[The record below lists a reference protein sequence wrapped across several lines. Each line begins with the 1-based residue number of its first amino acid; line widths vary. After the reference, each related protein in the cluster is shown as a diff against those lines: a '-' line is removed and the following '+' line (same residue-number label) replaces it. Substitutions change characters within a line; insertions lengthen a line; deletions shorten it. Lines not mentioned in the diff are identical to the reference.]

1 MKRTILAFFTTWFI
15 ALGLTAKNS
24 EYSFE
29 SYINQEYQV
38 TDQSLL
44 ASTYHILA
52 SKPQTL
58 EEGFEYLKSL
68 RSGKEE
74 SLERSWVFLTMGRLL
89 SAYPTNK
96 YDTDIKA
103 YVEDVE
109 SAYNHYSEIID
120 TYSALAKIGTEQT
133 LKMLQER
140 ATYEFW
146 EGKEMPSLTA
156 AFSDRPNDPDTINAQ
171 SEAIVSLGSHS
182 SPEAA
187 KFLKK
192 LQKDPRYINDPVLQE
207 QNSIESALEAT
218 KWEEERRGEILEAL
232 ALKESIFG
240 QAEAK
245 PQASKKLTT
254 ETIHNAKAS
263 NSSKTSHSP
272 KSKSVTPVE
281 ESTEEVQAP
290 RQWLWIVGAVLLIGI
305 VVGLLK
311 KK

>member
-1 MKRTILAFFTTWFI
+1 
-15 ALGLTAKNS
+15 
-24 EYSFE
+24 
-29 SYINQEYQV
+29 
-38 TDQSLL
+38 
-44 ASTYHILA
+44 
-52 SKPQTL
+52 
-58 EEGFEYLKSL
+58 
-68 RSGKEE
+68 
-74 SLERSWVFLTMGRLL
+74 
-89 SAYPTNK
+89 
-96 YDTDIKA
+96 
-103 YVEDVE
+103 
-109 SAYNHYSEIID
+109 
-120 TYSALAKIGTEQT
+120 
-133 LKMLQER
+133 MLQER

-171 SEAIVSLGSHS
+171 SEAIFSLGSHPS
-182 SPEAA
+182 SEAA

-207 QNSIESALEAT
+207 QNPFELALFAKTESDIYR
-218 KWEEERRGEILEAL
+218 KNKIKEAL

-245 PQASKKLTT
+245 PEASKKLTK

-272 KSKSVTPVE
+272 ESKSVTPVE

-305 VVGLLK
+305 VVGLLRRK
-311 KK
+311 